1 MSVWLMRN
9 GSRVGVFTTPK
20 LVRQGSNANVPCTRY
35 WHQGFGVIMQGE
47 VVAFTTHATAVRV
60 AAQATANTKIAM
72 TVVPVD
78 GIGWGYRRA

>member
-1 MSVWLMRN
+1 MRN

-35 WHQGFGVIMQGE
+35 WHQGFGVIMQDGAE
-47 VVAFTTHATAVRV
+47 VVAFTTRATAVRV
-60 AAQATANTKIAM
+60 AAQATANTKIDM